1 MEELAERNQEW
12 CAGLLGRSRRSRPRA
27 PDEGVEVVEGLLHG
41 SIKEDDA
48 LGQERLGRGRGG
60 GRPIISARQAQLVR
74 AGGGRQSAGSQCQAA
89 TVTVTGRRTQ
99 FMKAERMAPSP
110 PQMPQLPS
118 GGEIQMAASPR
129 DQPLVEDERRL
140 PAVSDRSERNVF
152 QPASESLQAAVSR
165 LGTGLRSPVCSPSSK
180 LGLF

>member
-60 GRPIISARQAQLVR
+60 QLSLIRQAQLVR

-140 PAVSDRSERNVF
+140 PAVSDQRAQRLPTGEQVS
-152 QPASESLQAAVSR
+152 SSR
-165 LGTGLRSPVCSPSSK
+165 LGTGLRAPVCSPSSK